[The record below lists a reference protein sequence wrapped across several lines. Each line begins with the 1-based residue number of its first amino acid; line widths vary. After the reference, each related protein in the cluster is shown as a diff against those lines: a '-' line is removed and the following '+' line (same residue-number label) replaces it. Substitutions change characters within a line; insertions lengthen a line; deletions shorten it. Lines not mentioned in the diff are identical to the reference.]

1 VKAETLGWLLVLPA
15 VLFVLALGLFPT
27 AYALLLAFSKTDLN
41 GAQTF
46 VGLSNFAKIMRDPDF
61 LNSIPLTFGFAAMTV
76 TGATLVGLAM
86 ALVANQQFRG
96 KTIVRSILGIP
107 WATSWVA
114 VGVMWAFTFDL
125 NHGYINS
132 LLSQLGLIA
141 SNINFLSVETA
152 LPAVSVA
159 GVWLLSS
166 FTAVFVLASLQ
177 TIDPAYYEAAKI
189 DGAGAL
195 HRLRHITLPIVQPVL
210 NFTVLSNLMVS
221 LTMFDIVYV
230 MTKGGP
236 GTATLVLS
244 MDAYRVFFQ
253 FMSMGEGAAITL
265 VMAAISM
272 MVGIPYLTIF
282 YRRVYR

>member
-1 VKAETLGWLLVLPA
+1 MKAETLGWLLVLPA